1 MSAQLVH
8 KRIDG
13 IHVSGVDLVTRVTL
27 GETLSHLVHGGLV
40 VADCRR
46 DSVDGLLANDGSGV
60 RGGNGDEL
68 RKGVQDDKL
77 LWGMC

>member
-1 MSAQLVH
+1 MSTELVH
-8 KRIDG
+8 ERIDG

-46 DSVDGLLANDGSGV
+46 DSVNGLLAYNGSGV

-68 RKGVQDDKL
+68 RKGVQDNEL
-77 LWGMC
+77 LWDIC